1 MLAAGLA
8 TLASGIVS
16 MGPFLSYGAEIMV
29 LRGLAAERGLIYG
42 TAIGA
47 ASIERDR
54 EFVHLVRRQA
64 GGVVSGMT

>member
-1 MLAAGLA
+1 
-8 TLASGIVS
+8 

-64 GGVVSGMT
+64 GGVISGMT

>member
-1 MLAAGLA
+1 
-8 TLASGIVS
+8 
-16 MGPFLSYGAEIMV
+16 MGSLLSYGAEIMV

-54 EFVHLVRRQA
+54 EFVHLVLRQA
-64 GGVVSGMT
+64 GPMHPNEPLG